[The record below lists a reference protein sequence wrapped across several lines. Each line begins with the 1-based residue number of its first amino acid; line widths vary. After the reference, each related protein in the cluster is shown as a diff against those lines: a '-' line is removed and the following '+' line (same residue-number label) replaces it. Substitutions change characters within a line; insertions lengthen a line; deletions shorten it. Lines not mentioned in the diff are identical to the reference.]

1 MNLSLL
7 ISRALEVFGICLAL
21 LPILN
26 YIRDRAYYNEYSAN
40 IDTLIEEMRKDG
52 FTVQEDK
59 ERLIMAMEEQIKFSK
74 MGAILGV
81 IGVVIMVVFLIKTF

>member
-1 MNLSLL
+1 MNLLL
-7 ISRALEVFGICLAL
+7 ISRVLEVFGIYLAL

-59 ERLIMAMEEQIKFSK
+59 ERLIMAMEKQIKSSK
-74 MGAILGV
+74 MGAVLGV

>member
-1 MNLSLL
+1 MNLLL
-7 ISRALEVFGICLAL
+7 ISRVLEVFGIYLAL

-59 ERLIMAMEEQIKFSK
+59 ERLIMAMEEQIKSSK
-74 MGAILGV
+74 MGAVLGV

>member
-1 MNLSLL
+1 MNLLL
-7 ISRALEVFGICLAL
+7 ISRVLEVFGICLAL

-40 IDTLIEEMRKDG
+40 IDTLVEEMRKDG

-59 ERLIMAMEEQIKFSK
+59 ERLIMAMEEQIKSSK
-74 MGAILGV
+74 MGAVLGV

>member
-1 MNLSLL
+1 MNLLL
-7 ISRALEVFGICLAL
+7 ISRVLEVFGIYLAL

-26 YIRDRAYYNEYSAN
+26 YIRDRAYYNEYSDN

-59 ERLIMAMEEQIKFSK
+59 ERLIMAMEEQIKSSK
-74 MGAILGV
+74 MGAVLGV
-81 IGVVIMVVFLIKTF
+81 IGVVIMIVFLIKTF

>member
-1 MNLSLL
+1 MNLLL
-7 ISRALEVFGICLAL
+7 ISRVLEVFGIYLAL

-52 FTVQEDK
+52 FTVQDDK

>member
-1 MNLSLL
+1 MNLLL
-7 ISRALEVFGICLAL
+7 LSRALEIFGICLAF

-40 IDTLIEEMRKDG
+40 IDTLVEEMRKDG

-59 ERLIMAMEEQIKFSK
+59 ERLIMAMEEQIKSSK
-74 MGAILGV
+74 MGAVLGV

>member
-1 MNLSLL
+1 MNLLL
-7 ISRALEVFGICLAL
+7 ISRVLEVFGICLAL

-40 IDTLIEEMRKDG
+40 IDALVEEMRKDG

-59 ERLIMAMEEQIKFSK
+59 ERLIMAMEEQIKSSK
-74 MGAILGV
+74 MGAVLGV

>member
-1 MNLSLL
+1 MNLLL
-7 ISRALEVFGICLAL
+7 ISRVLEVFGIYLAL

-59 ERLIMAMEEQIKFSK
+59 ERLIMAMEEQIKSSK

>member
-1 MNLSLL
+1 MNLLL
-7 ISRALEVFGICLAL
+7 ISRVLEIFGIYLAL

-59 ERLIMAMEEQIKFSK
+59 ERLIMAVEEQIKFSK

>member
-1 MNLSLL
+1 MNLLL
-7 ISRALEVFGICLAL
+7 ISRVLEVFGICLAL

-59 ERLIMAMEEQIKFSK
+59 EKLIMAMEEQIKSSK
-74 MGAILGV
+74 IGAFLGV
-81 IGVVIMVVFLIKTF
+81 IGVVIMIVFLIKTF

>member
-1 MNLSLL
+1 MNLLLL

-81 IGVVIMVVFLIKTF
+81 IGVVIMIVFLIKTF

>member
-1 MNLSLL
+1 MNLLL
-7 ISRALEVFGICLAL
+7 ISRVLEIFGIYLAL

>member
-1 MNLSLL
+1 MNLLL
-7 ISRALEVFGICLAL
+7 ISRVLEVFGICLAL

-59 ERLIMAMEEQIKFSK
+59 ERLIMAMEEQIKSSK
-74 MGAILGV
+74 MGAVLGV